1 MSLAGRADVLNQ
13 NFDGNESLQ
22 KRLKFHLPKFGN
34 DIEWVDR
41 LAQRVVNIFCDEVA
55 AQNHSHLSR
64 QQLLDA
70 QKHPEKY
77 EGLCIRVTGYSA
89 YFVQMGKKAQDEV
102 IRRTEIA

>member
-1 MSLAGRADVLNQ
+1 MLKTYMEMGGMQVQLNM
-13 NFDGNESLQ
+13 
-22 KRLKFHLPKFGN
+22 
-34 DIEWVDR
+34 
-41 LAQRVVNIFCDEVA
+41 
-55 AQNHSHLSR
+55 LSR

-70 QKHPEKY
+70 QNHPEKY